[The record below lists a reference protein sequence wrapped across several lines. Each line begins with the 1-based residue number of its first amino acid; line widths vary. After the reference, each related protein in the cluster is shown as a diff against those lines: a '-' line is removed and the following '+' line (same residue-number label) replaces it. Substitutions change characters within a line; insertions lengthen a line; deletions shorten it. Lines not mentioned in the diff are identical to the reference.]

1 MHNNL
6 TGYNVRSAEIRKQII
21 KTGRDYSGSV
31 FKSNLYD
38 HDVPCAVCFV
48 KSRGSMLM
56 IPAQNDC
63 PWLDGPRSIMGTWW
77 LHITIMQT
85 KRITSVLTKTKSM
98 FMTLSNSDQN
108 GALLY
113 HVEGNCGSL
122 PCLPNVQHRELTCPV
137 CIRWGWAFQ

>member
-1 MHNNL
+1 M
-6 TGYNVRSAEIRKQII
+6 RSAEIRKQII

-38 HDVPCAVCFV
+38 HDAPCAVCFV
-48 KSRGSMLM
+48 KSRDSMLM

-63 PWLDGPRSIMGTWW
+63 PSGWTEEYYGYLMTAYYYHANQKDY
-77 LHITIMQT
+77 LCVNKDQEY
-85 KRITSVLTKTKSM
+85 M

-122 PCLPNVQHRELTCPV
+122 PCLPYVQHRERTCAV
-137 CIRWGWAFQ
+137 CTR